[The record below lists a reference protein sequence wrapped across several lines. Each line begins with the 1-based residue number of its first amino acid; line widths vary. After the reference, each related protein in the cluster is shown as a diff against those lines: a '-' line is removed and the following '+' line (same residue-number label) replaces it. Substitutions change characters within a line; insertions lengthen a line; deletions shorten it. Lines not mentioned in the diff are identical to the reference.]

1 MYIYKCWAMKY
12 SSDDLHVLHL
22 LPLSF
27 KPTAFYLCSKVTRMT
42 LEAHPSPTQL
52 VLGVISLAVEW
63 LGDEDDQSPPSNA
76 YVKNAL
82 NYPICHH
89 GTVFTE

>member
-1 MYIYKCWAMKY
+1 
-12 SSDDLHVLHL
+12 
-22 LPLSF
+22 
-27 KPTAFYLCSKVTRMT
+27 MT